1 MQTAAGDYC
10 ACEKV
15 WGRLE
20 VLEEYTPRVTQ
31 DSDPIQCHLPV
42 GRELRVFLKFL
53 GFIKLIY
60 LKGVCSSKTNSAN
73 LYYH

>member
-10 ACEKV
+10 ACETV

-31 DSDPIQCHLPV
+31 DFDPIQSHLPV
-42 GRELRVFLKFL
+42 GRELRVFLQLL
-53 GFIKLIY
+53 GIIKLIH
-60 LKGVCSSKTNSAN
+60 LKSACSSKTKSAN
-73 LYYH
+73 LYYN